1 MSQLNLCDDDGVVMA
16 CTSTS
21 AATLIAR
28 DSYEALAE
36 QVCIENRGYMP
47 ARLRCGGAD
56 AVAGDLCITLPPR
69 SRELFA
75 KRAGATHLAAV
86 CDPGCATALV
96 VWCIGGTR

>member
-1 MSQLNLCDDDGVVMA
+1 MSQLNLCDDDGVVIA

-28 DSYEALAE
+28 DSYEALAG

-86 CDPGCATALV
+86 CDPGCTTALV
-96 VWCIGGTR
+96 AWCIGGTR

>member
-1 MSQLNLCDDDGVVMA
+1 MSQLNLCDDDGVAIA
-16 CTSTS
+16 CTSAST
-21 AATLIAR
+21 ATLIAR
-28 DSYEALAE
+28 DSYETLAE

-56 AVAGDLCITLPPR
+56 VVAGDMCITLPPR

-96 VWCIGGTR
+96 AWCIGGTR